1 MWSGRASY
9 ERFGPD
15 HLCIRRIFQFG
26 HFKLVELTNDCFGAL
41 GVEIQF
47 LYNKHGQVGRHM
59 KDLDQII
66 HISKAFFILDTLSW
80 SNQADNFIGLSGS

>member
-1 MWSGRASY
+1 MV
-9 ERFGPD
+9 
-15 HLCIRRIFQFG
+15 
-26 HFKLVELTNDCFGAL
+26 KLSNYCFWAI

-47 LYNKHGQVGRHM
+47 SYKKRGQDGRHM

>member
-9 ERFGPD
+9 ERFEPD

-26 HFKLVELTNDCFGAL
+26 HFKLVELTNYCFGAL
-41 GVEIQF
+41 GAEIQF

-59 KDLDQII
+59 KVLGQINYI
-66 HISKAFFILDTLSW
+66 LEGFFITDILSLA
-80 SNQADNFIGLSGS
+80 NLGITVLGLLG